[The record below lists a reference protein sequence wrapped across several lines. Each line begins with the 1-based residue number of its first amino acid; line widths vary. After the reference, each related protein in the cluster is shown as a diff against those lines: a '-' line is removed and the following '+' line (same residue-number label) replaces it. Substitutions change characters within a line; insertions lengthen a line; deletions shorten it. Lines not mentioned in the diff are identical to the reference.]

1 MGILP
6 GFSSRRRIVI
16 IFGGLV
22 ILGLVGLGIRQLSG
36 RTPPAKS
43 GTAETATPVTAGTAV
58 RRDFPDSVNALG
70 TVRSIDSVAIQLRV
84 TGAITKVE
92 FTPGQDVKKGQEL
105 FLIDP
110 RPYQAALDQAKA
122 QLAHDEAVLQ
132 EAEVDLTRYQTLEKE
147 KSIAG
152 QQAQDQAYVVQ
163 QDKGTVALDHANV
176 ETAQLNL
183 DYCHIAAP
191 IAGRA
196 GALLVDLGNL
206 VGPQTGQSASASGA
220 SGASG
225 SSGSSQTSSS
235 NTLALIA
242 QLQPIYVDFSV
253 AQALLQEILRN
264 QAAGALEADAYSQTG
279 KLLEKGQVTLIDN
292 QVNAATGT
300 VMLQATFTNA
310 GNVLWPGE
318 FVRVK
323 LIVAIMHNVVTVP
336 AAAVMAG
343 ANGSYVYVIGPD
355 SKVNRATVEV
365 AARHGGV
372 AVISK
377 GLSGGE
383 KIVTDGQYRLANGV
397 RVAIQ
402 PAQPGASSAQK
413 QISEQ

>member
-1 MGILP
+1 M
-6 GFSSRRRIVI
+6 
-16 IFGGLV
+16 
-22 ILGLVGLGIRQLSG
+22 
-36 RTPPAKS
+36 
-43 GTAETATPVTAGTAV
+43 
-58 RRDFPDSVNALG
+58 
-70 TVRSIDSVAIQLRV
+70 
-84 TGAITKVE
+84 
-92 FTPGQDVKKGQEL
+92 
-105 FLIDP
+105 
-110 RPYQAALDQAKA
+110 
-122 QLAHDEAVLQ
+122 
-132 EAEVDLTRYQTLEKE
+132 
-147 KSIAG
+147 
-152 QQAQDQAYVVQ
+152 
-163 QDKGTVALDHANV
+163 
-176 ETAQLNL
+176 
-183 DYCHIAAP
+183 
-191 IAGRA
+191 
-196 GALLVDLGNL
+196 
-206 VGPQTGQSASASGA
+206 
-220 SGASG
+220 
-225 SSGSSQTSSS
+225 
-235 NTLALIA
+235 
-242 QLQPIYVDFSV
+242 QPIYVDFSV

-372 AVISK
+372 AVISR

>member
-6 GFSSRRRIVI
+6 GLSSRRRIVI
-16 IFGGLV
+16 LGGLV
-22 ILGLVGLGIRQLSG
+22 ILGLVSLGIRQLSG
-36 RTPPAKS
+36 RSPPTQS

-70 TVRSIDSVAIQLRV
+70 TVRSIDSVAIQPRV

-92 FTPGQDVKKGQEL
+92 FSPGQDVKKGQEL

-206 VGPQTGQSASASGA
+206 VGPQTGQS

-225 SSGSSQTSSS
+225 SSGSGQKSSS

-264 QAAGALEADAYSQTG
+264 QAASALEADAYSQAG

-318 FVRVK
+318 FVRIK

-383 KIVTDGQYRLANGV
+383 KIVTDGQYRLANGI

>member
-6 GFSSRRRIVI
+6 GFSSRRRFI
-16 IFGGLV
+16 ILGGLV
-22 ILGLVGLGIRQLSG
+22 ILGLVSLGIRQLSG
-36 RTPPAKS
+36 RPPPAQS

-70 TVRSIDSVAIQLRV
+70 TVRSIDSVAIQPRV

-92 FTPGQDVKKGQEL
+92 FSPGQDVKKGQEL

-206 VGPQTGQSASASGA
+206 VGPQSGQSASA

-318 FVRVK
+318 FVRIK

>member
-16 IFGGLV
+16 LGGLV
-22 ILGLVGLGIRQLSG
+22 ILGLVSLGIRQLSG
-36 RTPPAKS
+36 RPPPAQS

-70 TVRSIDSVAIQLRV
+70 TVRSIDSVAIQPRV

-92 FTPGQDVKKGQEL
+92 FSPGQDVKKGQEL

-206 VGPQTGQSASASGA
+206 VGPQTGQS

-225 SSGSSQTSSS
+225 SSGSSQKSSS

-318 FVRVK
+318 FVRIK

-383 KIVTDGQYRLANGV
+383 KIVTDGQYRLANGM

>member
-16 IFGGLV
+16 LGGLV
-22 ILGLVGLGIRQLSG
+22 ILGLVSLGIRQLSG
-36 RTPPAKS
+36 RPPPAQS

-70 TVRSIDSVAIQLRV
+70 TVRSIDSVAIQPRV

-92 FTPGQDVKKGQEL
+92 FSPGQDVKKGQEL

-206 VGPQTGQSASASGA
+206 VGPQTGQS

-225 SSGSSQTSSS
+225 SSGSSQKSSS

-318 FVRVK
+318 FVRIK

>member
-6 GFSSRRRIVI
+6 GFSSRRRFI
-16 IFGGLV
+16 ILGGLV
-22 ILGLVGLGIRQLSG
+22 ILGLVSLGIRQLSG
-36 RTPPAKS
+36 RAPPAQS

-70 TVRSIDSVAIQLRV
+70 TVRSIDSVAIQPRV

-92 FTPGQDVKKGQEL
+92 FSPGQDVKKGQEL

-132 EAEVDLTRYQTLEKE
+132 EAEVDLTRYQILEKE

-206 VGPQTGQSASASGA
+206 VGPQSGQSASA

-318 FVRVK
+318 FVRIK

-365 AARHGGV
+365 AARHGGA

-383 KIVTDGQYRLANGV
+383 KIVTDGQYRLANGM

>member
-1 MGILP
+1 MAILP
-6 GFSSRRRIVI
+6 GFSSRRRFI
-16 IFGGLV
+16 ILGGLV
-22 ILGLVGLGIRQLSG
+22 ILGLASLGIRQLSG
-36 RTPPAKS
+36 RAPPAQS

-70 TVRSIDSVAIQLRV
+70 TVRSIDSVAIQPRV

-92 FTPGQDVKKGQEL
+92 FSPGQDVKKGQEL

-206 VGPQTGQSASASGA
+206 VGPQSGQSASA

-318 FVRVK
+318 FVRIK

-383 KIVTDGQYRLANGV
+383 KIVTDGQYRLANGM

>member
-6 GFSSRRRIVI
+6 GFSSRRRFI
-16 IFGGLV
+16 ILGGLV
-22 ILGLVGLGIRQLSG
+22 ILGLVSLGIRQLSG
-36 RTPPAKS
+36 RPPPAQS

-70 TVRSIDSVAIQLRV
+70 TVRSIDSVAIQPRV

-92 FTPGQDVKKGQEL
+92 FSPGQDVKKGQEL

-206 VGPQTGQSASASGA
+206 VGPQTGQS

-225 SSGSSQTSSS
+225 SSGSSQKSSS

-318 FVRVK
+318 FVRIK

-383 KIVTDGQYRLANGV
+383 KIVTDGQYRLANGM

>member
-1 MGILP
+1 MAILP
-6 GFSSRRRIVI
+6 GFGSRRRVALL
-16 IFGGLV
+16 GGLIV
-22 ILGLVGLGIRQLSG
+22 LGFAVLGVRQLSG
-36 RTPPAKS
+36 RTPPAKE
-43 GTAETATPVTAGTAV
+43 GAAEAAVPVTAGAAR
-58 RRDFPDSVNALG
+58 RRDFPKIVNALG
-70 TVRSIDSVAIQLRV
+70 TVRSIDSVAVQPRV
-84 TGAITKVE
+84 TGAIVKVE
-92 FTPGQDVKKGQEL
+92 FSPGQAVRKDQEL

-122 QLAHDEAVLQ
+122 QLAHDEAALQ
-132 EAEVDLTRYQTLEKE
+132 EAQVDLTRYQTLEKQ

-163 QDKGTVALDHANV
+163 QDEGTVELDHANV

-206 VGPQTGQSASASGA
+206 VGPQTGQSASAS
-220 SGASG
+220 SGSG
-225 SSGSSQTSSS
+225 SSGSGQTSGG
-235 NTLALIA
+235 NTLVSIT
-242 QLQPIYVDFSV
+242 QLQPIYVNFSV
-253 AQALLQEILRN
+253 AQTLLQQILRN
-264 QAAGALEADAYSQTG
+264 QSAGALEADAYSQTG
-279 KLLEKGQVTLIDN
+279 KLLEKGQVSLIDN
-292 QVNAATGT
+292 QVNTTTGT
-300 VMLQATFTNA
+300 VMLQATFANA
-310 GNVLWPGE
+310 DNALWPGE

-323 LIVAIMHNVVTVP
+323 LIIAIMHDVVTVP

-343 ANGSYVYVIGPD
+343 ANGSYVYVIG
-355 SKVNRATVEV
+355 SQGKVDRAAVEV

-383 KIVTDGQYRLANGV
+383 KIVTDGQYRLVNGV
-397 RVAIQ
+397 RVSIE
-402 PAQPGASSAQK
+402 PTQPGAVSTQN

>member
-6 GFSSRRRIVI
+6 GLSSRRRIVI
-16 IFGGLV
+16 LGGLV
-22 ILGLVGLGIRQLSG
+22 ILGLVSLGIRQLSG
-36 RTPPAKS
+36 RPPPAQS

-70 TVRSIDSVAIQLRV
+70 TVRSIDSVAIQPRV

-92 FTPGQDVKKGQEL
+92 FSPGQDVKKGQEL

-206 VGPQTGQSASASGA
+206 VGPQTGQS

-225 SSGSSQTSSS
+225 SSGSSQKSSS

-318 FVRVK
+318 FVRIK

>member
-6 GFSSRRRIVI
+6 GFSSRRRFI
-16 IFGGLV
+16 ILGGLV
-22 ILGLVGLGIRQLSG
+22 ILGLVSLGIRQLSG
-36 RTPPAKS
+36 RAPPAQS

-70 TVRSIDSVAIQLRV
+70 TVRSIDSVAIQPRV

-92 FTPGQDVKKGQEL
+92 FSPGQDVKKGQEL

-132 EAEVDLTRYQTLEKE
+132 EAEVDLTRYQILEKE

-206 VGPQTGQSASASGA
+206 VGPQSGQSASA

-225 SSGSSQTSSS
+225 SSGSSQKSSS

-318 FVRVK
+318 FVRIK

-365 AARHGGV
+365 PARHGGV

-383 KIVTDGQYRLANGV
+383 KIVTDGQYRLANGM

>member
-6 GFSSRRRIVI
+6 GFSSRRRFI
-16 IFGGLV
+16 ILGGLV
-22 ILGLVGLGIRQLSG
+22 ILGLVSLGIRQLSG
-36 RTPPAKS
+36 RAPPAQS

-70 TVRSIDSVAIQLRV
+70 TVRSIDSVAIQPRV

-92 FTPGQDVKKGQEL
+92 FSPGQDVKKGQEL

-132 EAEVDLTRYQTLEKE
+132 EAEVDLTRYQILEKE

-206 VGPQTGQSASASGA
+206 VGPQSGQSASA

-318 FVRVK
+318 FVRIK

-383 KIVTDGQYRLANGV
+383 KIVTDGQYRLANGM

>member
-16 IFGGLV
+16 LGGLV
-22 ILGLVGLGIRQLSG
+22 ILGLVSLGIRQLSG
-36 RTPPAKS
+36 RSPPAQS

-70 TVRSIDSVAIQLRV
+70 TVRSIDSVAIQPRV

-92 FTPGQDVKKGQEL
+92 FSPGQDVKKGQEL

-206 VGPQTGQSASASGA
+206 VGPQTGQS

-225 SSGSSQTSSS
+225 SSGSSQKSSS

-264 QAAGALEADAYSQTG
+264 QAASALEADAYSQAG

-318 FVRVK
+318 FVRIK

>member
-16 IFGGLV
+16 LGGLV
-22 ILGLVGLGIRQLSG
+22 ILGLVSLGIRQLSG
-36 RTPPAKS
+36 RPPPAQS
-43 GTAETATPVTAGTAV
+43 GTAETATPVTAGMAV

-70 TVRSIDSVAIQLRV
+70 TVRSIDSVAIQPRV

-92 FTPGQDVKKGQEL
+92 FSPGQDVKKGQEL

-206 VGPQTGQSASASGA
+206 VGPQTGQS

-225 SSGSSQTSSS
+225 SSGSSQKSSS

-264 QAAGALEADAYSQTG
+264 QAASALEADAYSQAG

-318 FVRVK
+318 FVRIK

-383 KIVTDGQYRLANGV
+383 KIVTDGQYRLANGI

>member
-6 GFSSRRRIVI
+6 GLSSRRRIVI
-16 IFGGLV
+16 LGGLV
-22 ILGLVGLGIRQLSG
+22 ILGLVSLGIRQLSG
-36 RTPPAKS
+36 RPPPAQS

-70 TVRSIDSVAIQLRV
+70 TVRSIDSVAIQPRV

-92 FTPGQDVKKGQEL
+92 FSPGQDVKKGQEL

-206 VGPQTGQSASASGA
+206 VGPQTGQS

-225 SSGSSQTSSS
+225 SSGSSQKSSS

-264 QAAGALEADAYSQTG
+264 QAASALEADAYSQAG

-318 FVRVK
+318 FVRIK

-383 KIVTDGQYRLANGV
+383 KIVTDGQYRLANGI

>member
-70 TVRSIDSVAIQLRV
+70 TVRSIDSVAIQPRV

-105 FLIDP
+105 FLINP

-176 ETAQLNL
+176 ETARLNL
-183 DYCHIAAP
+183 DYRHIAAP

-206 VGPQTGQSASASGA
+206 VGPQTGQSASASARVRQFGKQSDIQQQHA
-220 SGASG
+220 GLNSA
-225 SSGSSQTSSS
+225 
-235 NTLALIA
+235 IA
-242 QLQPIYVDFSV
+242 
-253 AQALLQEILRN
+253 ANLR
-264 QAAGALEADAYSQTG
+264 
-279 KLLEKGQVTLIDN
+279 
-292 QVNAATGT
+292 
-300 VMLQATFTNA
+300 
-310 GNVLWPGE
+310 
-318 FVRVK
+318 
-323 LIVAIMHNVVTVP
+323 
-336 AAAVMAG
+336 
-343 ANGSYVYVIGPD
+343 
-355 SKVNRATVEV
+355 
-365 AARHGGV
+365 
-372 AVISK
+372 
-377 GLSGGE
+377 
-383 KIVTDGQYRLANGV
+383 
-397 RVAIQ
+397 
-402 PAQPGASSAQK
+402 
-413 QISEQ
+413 

>member
-6 GFSSRRRIVI
+6 GFSSRRRFI
-16 IFGGLV
+16 ILGGLV
-22 ILGLVGLGIRQLSG
+22 ILGLVSLGIRQLSG
-36 RTPPAKS
+36 RAPPAQS

-58 RRDFPDSVNALG
+58 RRHFPDSVNALG
-70 TVRSIDSVAIQLRV
+70 TVRSIDSVAIQPRV

-92 FTPGQDVKKGQEL
+92 FSPGQDVKKGQEL

-206 VGPQTGQSASASGA
+206 VGPQSGQSASA

-318 FVRVK
+318 FVRIK

-383 KIVTDGQYRLANGV
+383 KIVTDGQYRLANGM

-402 PAQPGASSAQK
+402 PAQPRANSAQK

>member
-6 GFSSRRRIVI
+6 GLSSRRRIVI
-16 IFGGLV
+16 LGGLV
-22 ILGLVGLGIRQLSG
+22 ILGLVSLGIRQLSG
-36 RTPPAKS
+36 RSPPTQS

-70 TVRSIDSVAIQLRV
+70 TVRSIDSVAIQPRV

-92 FTPGQDVKKGQEL
+92 FSPGQDVKKGQEL

-206 VGPQTGQSASASGA
+206 VGPQTGQS

-225 SSGSSQTSSS
+225 SSGSGQKSSS

-264 QAAGALEADAYSQTG
+264 QAASAL
-279 KLLEKGQVTLIDN
+279 
-292 QVNAATGT
+292 
-300 VMLQATFTNA
+300 
-310 GNVLWPGE
+310 
-318 FVRVK
+318 
-323 LIVAIMHNVVTVP
+323 
-336 AAAVMAG
+336 
-343 ANGSYVYVIGPD
+343 
-355 SKVNRATVEV
+355 
-365 AARHGGV
+365 
-372 AVISK
+372 
-377 GLSGGE
+377 
-383 KIVTDGQYRLANGV
+383 
-397 RVAIQ
+397 
-402 PAQPGASSAQK
+402 
-413 QISEQ
+413 

>member
-16 IFGGLV
+16 LGGLV
-22 ILGLVGLGIRQLSG
+22 ILGLVSLGIRQLSG
-36 RTPPAKS
+36 RPPPAQS

-70 TVRSIDSVAIQLRV
+70 TVRSIDSVAIQPRV

-92 FTPGQDVKKGQEL
+92 FSPGQDVKKGQEL

-206 VGPQTGQSASASGA
+206 VGPQTGQS

-225 SSGSSQTSSS
+225 SSGSSQKSSS

-264 QAAGALEADAYSQTG
+264 QAASALEADAYSQAG

-318 FVRVK
+318 FVRIK

-383 KIVTDGQYRLANGV
+383 KIVTDGQYRLANGM

>member
-1 MGILP
+1 MRSP
-6 GFSSRRRIVI
+6 RSSSRRA
-16 IFGGLV
+16 
-22 ILGLVGLGIRQLSG
+22 
-36 RTPPAKS
+36 RTS
-43 GTAETATPVTAGTAV
+43 RRV
-58 RRDFPDSVNALG
+58 R
-70 TVRSIDSVAIQLRV
+70 
-84 TGAITKVE
+84 
-92 FTPGQDVKKGQEL
+92 EL

-318 FVRVK
+318 FVRIK

-343 ANGSYVYVIGPD
+343 ANGPMF
-355 SKVNRATVEV
+355 T
-365 AARHGGV
+365 
-372 AVISK
+372 
-377 GLSGGE
+377 
-383 KIVTDGQYRLANGV
+383 
-397 RVAIQ
+397 
-402 PAQPGASSAQK
+402 SSDRTAK
-413 QISEQ
+413 

>member
-16 IFGGLV
+16 LGGLV
-22 ILGLVGLGIRQLSG
+22 ILGLVSLGIRQLSG
-36 RTPPAKS
+36 RPPPAQS

-70 TVRSIDSVAIQLRV
+70 TVRSIDSVAIQPRV

-92 FTPGQDVKKGQEL
+92 FSPGQDVKKGQEL

-206 VGPQTGQSASASGA
+206 VGPQTGQS

-225 SSGSSQTSSS
+225 SSGSSQKSSS

-264 QAAGALEADAYSQTG
+264 QAASALEADAYSQTG

-318 FVRVK
+318 FVRIK

>member
-6 GFSSRRRIVI
+6 GLSSRRRIVI
-16 IFGGLV
+16 LGGLV
-22 ILGLVGLGIRQLSG
+22 ILGLVSLGIRQLSG
-36 RTPPAKS
+36 RSPPTQS

-70 TVRSIDSVAIQLRV
+70 TVRSIDSVAIQPRV

-92 FTPGQDVKKGQEL
+92 FSPGQDVKKGQEL

-206 VGPQTGQSASASGA
+206 VGPQTGQS

-225 SSGSSQTSSS
+225 SSGSGQKSSS

-318 FVRVK
+318 FVRIK

-413 QISEQ
+413 QITEQ

>member
-6 GFSSRRRIVI
+6 GFSSRRRFI
-16 IFGGLV
+16 ILGGLV
-22 ILGLVGLGIRQLSG
+22 ILGLASLGIRQLSG
-36 RTPPAKS
+36 RAPPAQS

-70 TVRSIDSVAIQLRV
+70 TVRSIDSVAIQPRV

-92 FTPGQDVKKGQEL
+92 FSPGQDVKKGQEL

-206 VGPQTGQSASASGA
+206 VGPQSGQSASA

-318 FVRVK
+318 FVRIK

-383 KIVTDGQYRLANGV
+383 KIVTDGQYRLANGM

>member
-1 MGILP
+1 MAILP
-6 GFSSRRRIVI
+6 GFSSRRRFI
-16 IFGGLV
+16 ILGGLV
-22 ILGLVGLGIRQLSG
+22 ILGLASLGIRQLSG
-36 RTPPAKS
+36 RAPPAQS

-70 TVRSIDSVAIQLRV
+70 TVRSIDSVAIQPRV

-92 FTPGQDVKKGQEL
+92 FSPGQDVKKGQEL

-132 EAEVDLTRYQTLEKE
+132 EAEVDLTRYQILEKE

-206 VGPQTGQSASASGA
+206 VGPQSGQSASA

-318 FVRVK
+318 FVRIK

-383 KIVTDGQYRLANGV
+383 KIVTDGQYRLANGM

-402 PAQPGASSAQK
+402 PAQPRANSAQK

>member
-1 MGILP
+1 MAILP
-6 GFSSRRRIVI
+6 GFSSRRRFI
-16 IFGGLV
+16 ILGGLV
-22 ILGLVGLGIRQLSG
+22 ILGLVSLGIRQLSG
-36 RTPPAKS
+36 RAPPAQS

-70 TVRSIDSVAIQLRV
+70 TVRSIDSVAIQPRV

-92 FTPGQDVKKGQEL
+92 FSPGQDVKKGQEL

-206 VGPQTGQSASASGA
+206 VGPQSGQSASA

-318 FVRVK
+318 FVRIK

-383 KIVTDGQYRLANGV
+383 KIVTDGQYRLANGM

>member
-6 GFSSRRRIVI
+6 GLSSRRRIVI
-16 IFGGLV
+16 LGGLV
-22 ILGLVGLGIRQLSG
+22 ILGLVSLGIRQLSG
-36 RTPPAKS
+36 RPPPAQS

-70 TVRSIDSVAIQLRV
+70 TVRSIDSVAIQPRV

-92 FTPGQDVKKGQEL
+92 FSPGQDVKKGQEL

-206 VGPQTGQSASASGA
+206 VGPQTGQS

-225 SSGSSQTSSS
+225 SSGSSQKSSS

-264 QAAGALEADAYSQTG
+264 QAASALEADAYSQTG

-318 FVRVK
+318 FVRIK

>member
-16 IFGGLV
+16 LGGLV
-22 ILGLVGLGIRQLSG
+22 ILGLVSLGIRQLSG
-36 RTPPAKS
+36 RAPPAQS

-70 TVRSIDSVAIQLRV
+70 TVRSIDSVAIQPRV

-92 FTPGQDVKKGQEL
+92 FSPGQDVKKGQEL

-206 VGPQTGQSASASGA
+206 VGPQTGQS

-225 SSGSSQTSSS
+225 SSGSSQKSSS

-318 FVRVK
+318 FVRIK

-383 KIVTDGQYRLANGV
+383 KIVTDGQYRLANGM

>member
-6 GFSSRRRIVI
+6 GFSSRRRFI
-16 IFGGLV
+16 ILGGLV
-22 ILGLVGLGIRQLSG
+22 ILGLVSLGIRQLSG
-36 RTPPAKS
+36 RAPPAQS

-70 TVRSIDSVAIQLRV
+70 TVRSIDSVAIQPRV

-92 FTPGQDVKKGQEL
+92 FSPGQDVKKGQEL

-206 VGPQTGQSASASGA
+206 VGPQSGQSASA

-318 FVRVK
+318 FVRIK

-383 KIVTDGQYRLANGV
+383 KIVTDGQYRLANGM

>member
-6 GFSSRRRIVI
+6 GLSSRRRIVI
-16 IFGGLV
+16 LGGLV
-22 ILGLVGLGIRQLSG
+22 ILGLVSLGIRQLSG
-36 RTPPAKS
+36 RSPPAQS

-70 TVRSIDSVAIQLRV
+70 TVRSIDSVAIQPRV

-92 FTPGQDVKKGQEL
+92 FSPGQDVKKGQEL

-206 VGPQTGQSASASGA
+206 VGPQTGQS

-225 SSGSSQTSSS
+225 SSGSSQKSSS

-318 FVRVK
+318 FVRIK

-383 KIVTDGQYRLANGV
+383 KIVTDGQYRLANGI

>member
-6 GFSSRRRIVI
+6 GLSSRRRIVI
-16 IFGGLV
+16 LGGLV
-22 ILGLVGLGIRQLSG
+22 ILGLVSLGIRQLSG
-36 RTPPAKS
+36 RSPPTQS

-70 TVRSIDSVAIQLRV
+70 TVRSIDSVAIQPRV

-92 FTPGQDVKKGQEL
+92 FSPGQDVKKGQEL

-206 VGPQTGQSASASGA
+206 VGPQTGQS

-225 SSGSSQTSSS
+225 SSGSGQKSSS

-264 QAAGALEADAYSQTG
+264 QAASALEADAYSQAG

-318 FVRVK
+318 FVRIK

>member
-1 MGILP
+1 M
-6 GFSSRRRIVI
+6 
-16 IFGGLV
+16 
-22 ILGLVGLGIRQLSG
+22 
-36 RTPPAKS
+36 A
-43 GTAETATPVTAGTAV
+43 A

-70 TVRSIDSVAIQLRV
+70 TVRSIDSVAIQPRV

-92 FTPGQDVKKGQEL
+92 FSPGQDVKKGQEL

-206 VGPQTGQSASASGA
+206 VGPQTGQS

-225 SSGSSQTSSS
+225 SSGSSQKSSS

-264 QAAGALEADAYSQTG
+264 QAASALEADAYSQTG

-318 FVRVK
+318 FVRIK

>member
-1 MGILP
+1 MAILP
-6 GFSSRRRIVI
+6 GFSSRRRFI
-16 IFGGLV
+16 ILGGLV
-22 ILGLVGLGIRQLSG
+22 ILGLASLGIRQLSG
-36 RTPPAKS
+36 RAPPAQS

-70 TVRSIDSVAIQLRV
+70 TVRSIDSVAIQPRV

-92 FTPGQDVKKGQEL
+92 FSPGQDVKKGQEL

-206 VGPQTGQSASASGA
+206 VGPQSGQSASA

-318 FVRVK
+318 FVRIK

-336 AAAVMAG
+336 AAAVMAS

-383 KIVTDGQYRLANGV
+383 KIVTDGQYRLANGM

>member
-16 IFGGLV
+16 LGGLV
-22 ILGLVGLGIRQLSG
+22 ILGLVSLGIRQLSG
-36 RTPPAKS
+36 RPPPAQS
-43 GTAETATPVTAGTAV
+43 GTAETATPVTAGMAA

-70 TVRSIDSVAIQLRV
+70 TVRSIDSVAIQPRV

-92 FTPGQDVKKGQEL
+92 FSPGQDVKKGQEL

-206 VGPQTGQSASASGA
+206 VGPQTGQS

-225 SSGSSQTSSS
+225 SSGSSQKSSS

-318 FVRVK
+318 FVRIK

>member
-1 MGILP
+1 MAILP
-6 GFSSRRRIVI
+6 GFSSRRRFI
-16 IFGGLV
+16 ILGGLV
-22 ILGLVGLGIRQLSG
+22 ILGLVSLGIRQLSG
-36 RTPPAKS
+36 RAPPAQS

-70 TVRSIDSVAIQLRV
+70 TVRSIDSVAIQPRV

-92 FTPGQDVKKGQEL
+92 FSPGQDVKKGQEL

-206 VGPQTGQSASASGA
+206 VGPQSGQSASA

-318 FVRVK
+318 FVRIK

-383 KIVTDGQYRLANGV
+383 KIVTDGQYRLANGM

-402 PAQPGASSAQK
+402 PAQPRANSAQK

>member
-6 GFSSRRRIVI
+6 GFSSRRRFI
-16 IFGGLV
+16 ILGGLV
-22 ILGLVGLGIRQLSG
+22 ILGLVSLGIRQLSG
-36 RTPPAKS
+36 RAPPAQS

-70 TVRSIDSVAIQLRV
+70 TVRSIDSVAIQPRV

-92 FTPGQDVKKGQEL
+92 FSPGQDVKKGQEL

-206 VGPQTGQSASASGA
+206 VGPQSGQSASA

-318 FVRVK
+318 FVRIK

-365 AARHGGV
+365 PARHGGV

-383 KIVTDGQYRLANGV
+383 KIVTDGQYRLANGM

>member
-1 MGILP
+1 MAILP
-6 GFSSRRRIVI
+6 GFSSRRRFI
-16 IFGGLV
+16 ILGGLV
-22 ILGLVGLGIRQLSG
+22 ILGLASLGIRQLSG
-36 RTPPAKS
+36 RAPPAQS

-70 TVRSIDSVAIQLRV
+70 TVRSIDSVAIQPRV

-92 FTPGQDVKKGQEL
+92 FSPGQDVKKGQEL

-132 EAEVDLTRYQTLEKE
+132 EAEVDLTRYQILEKE

-206 VGPQTGQSASASGA
+206 VGPQSGQSASA

-225 SSGSSQTSSS
+225 SSGSSQKSSS

-253 AQALLQEILRN
+253 AQTLLQEILRN
-264 QAAGALEADAYSQTG
+264 QAAGALEADAYSRTG
-279 KLLEKGQVTLIDN
+279 KLLEKGHVTLIDN

-318 FVRVK
+318 FVRIK

-365 AARHGGV
+365 AARHGDV

-383 KIVTDGQYRLANGV
+383 KIVTDGQYRLANGM

>member
-6 GFSSRRRIVI
+6 GLSSRRRIVI
-16 IFGGLV
+16 LGGLV
-22 ILGLVGLGIRQLSG
+22 ILGLVSLGIRQLSG
-36 RTPPAKS
+36 RSPPTQS

-70 TVRSIDSVAIQLRV
+70 TVRSIDSVAIQPRV

-92 FTPGQDVKKGQEL
+92 FSPGQDVKKGQEL

-206 VGPQTGQSASASGA
+206 VGPQTGQS

-225 SSGSSQTSSS
+225 SSGSSQKSSS

-264 QAAGALEADAYSQTG
+264 QAASALEADAYSQAG

-318 FVRVK
+318 FVRIK

-383 KIVTDGQYRLANGV
+383 KIVTDGQYRLANGI

>member
-16 IFGGLV
+16 LGGLV
-22 ILGLVGLGIRQLSG
+22 ILGLVSLGIRQLSG
-36 RTPPAKS
+36 RPPPAQS
-43 GTAETATPVTAGTAV
+43 GTAETATPVTAGMAV

-70 TVRSIDSVAIQLRV
+70 TVRSIDSVAIQPRV

-92 FTPGQDVKKGQEL
+92 FSPGQDVKKGQEL

-206 VGPQTGQSASASGA
+206 VGPQTGQS

-264 QAAGALEADAYSQTG
+264 QAASALEADAYSQAG

-310 GNVLWPGE
+310 GNVQWPGE
-318 FVRVK
+318 FVRIK

-355 SKVNRATVEV
+355 SKVNRAIVEV

-383 KIVTDGQYRLANGV
+383 KIVTDGQYRLANGI